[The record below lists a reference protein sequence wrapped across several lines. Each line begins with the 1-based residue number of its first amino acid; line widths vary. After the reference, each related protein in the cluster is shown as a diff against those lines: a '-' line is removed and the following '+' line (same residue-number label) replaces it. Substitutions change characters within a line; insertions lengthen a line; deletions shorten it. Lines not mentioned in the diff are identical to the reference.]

1 MILELIQIRNTGL
14 PYFFDVWNLVD
25 VLSLALNAFY
35 VYCEITNVISHQD
48 LQLVASVA
56 TLLLW
61 FKLFYWMRLF
71 KPFSAFI
78 RMITEII
85 KDIQVFMV
93 MLIIALMSFANV
105 IFILNLNREENGC
118 GDSEECGPIY
128 EALVG
133 VAPID
138 ALIHSYLTGLG
149 EFGKDNYSMENA
161 WTVWVMFILATL
173 IVQLVFMNLL
183 IAIMGDSFSRIN
195 EIMDQSTLKELCG
208 IMEDHFWLQKIEELF
223 ESKRYILWLTPDT
236 STSGGTAVE
245 RQITQLKEQIKNNSE
260 AQEQKIVRKIDGI
273 AEDVAALKSLME
285 EATKKDEDEDE
296 F

>member
-1 MILELIQIRNTGL
+1 M
-14 PYFFDVWNLVD
+14 VD
-25 VLSLALNAFY
+25 MLSLFMNAFY
-35 VYCEITNVISHQD
+35 VYCEITNFISHQD
-48 LQLVASVA
+48 LQLVASCA

-78 RMITEII
+78 RMISEII
-85 KDIQVFMV
+85 SDIQVFMV
-93 MLIIALMSFANV
+93 MLIIALASFANV
-105 IFILNLNREENGC
+105 IFILNLNRLENGC
-118 GDSEECGPIY
+118 GDGNDCGPIY
-128 EALVG
+128 EDLVG
-133 VAPID
+133 VPPVD

-149 EFGKDNYSMENA
+149 EFGKDNYSMENS

-208 IMEDHFWLQKIEELF
+208 IMEDHFWLQKIDELF
-223 ESKRYILWLTPDT
+223 EAKRYILWLTPDT

-245 RQITQLKEQIKNNSE
+245 R
-260 AQEQKIVRKIDGI
+260 
-273 AEDVAALKSLME
+273 
-285 EATKKDEDEDE
+285 
-296 F
+296 

>member
-1 MILELIQIRNTGL
+1 MWEGYYAAIFNQLFLPFVFYFASFVLYTCYFSHHENNQLGPQFIAEIVCLVILGKTFVTFVILELIQIRNSGL
-14 PYFFDVWNLVD
+14 GYFFDVWNLVD
-25 VLSLALNAFY
+25 VLSLGLNAFY

-128 EALVG
+128 ENLVG
-133 VAPID
+133 VPPID

-208 IMEDHFWLQKIEELF
+208 IMEDHFWL
-223 ESKRYILWLTPDT
+223 
-236 STSGGTAVE
+236 
-245 RQITQLKEQIKNNSE
+245 
-260 AQEQKIVRKIDGI
+260 
-273 AEDVAALKSLME
+273 
-285 EATKKDEDEDE
+285 
-296 F
+296 

>member
-1 MILELIQIRNTGL
+1 
-14 PYFFDVWNLVD
+14 
-25 VLSLALNAFY
+25 
-35 VYCEITNVISHQD
+35 
-48 LQLVASVA
+48 
-56 TLLLW
+56 
-61 FKLFYWMRLF
+61 
-71 KPFSAFI
+71 
-78 RMITEII
+78 
-85 KDIQVFMV
+85 MV

-128 EALVG
+128 ENLVG
-133 VAPID
+133 VPPID

-260 AQEQKIVRKIDGI
+260 AQEQKIVRKIDGL
-273 AEDVAALKSLME
+273 AEDVAALKSLIE
-285 EATKKDEDEDE
+285 EASKKEEDEDE

>member
-1 MILELIQIRNTGL
+1 
-14 PYFFDVWNLVD
+14 
-25 VLSLALNAFY
+25 
-35 VYCEITNVISHQD
+35 
-48 LQLVASVA
+48 
-56 TLLLW
+56 
-61 FKLFYWMRLF
+61 
-71 KPFSAFI
+71 
-78 RMITEII
+78 
-85 KDIQVFMV
+85 
-93 MLIIALMSFANV
+93 
-105 IFILNLNREENGC
+105 
-118 GDSEECGPIY
+118 
-128 EALVG
+128 
-133 VAPID
+133 
-138 ALIHSYLTGLG
+138 
-149 EFGKDNYSMENA
+149 MENA

-260 AQEQKIVRKIDGI
+260 AQEQKIVRKIDGL

-285 EATKKDEDEDE
+285 EALKKDEDEDE